1 VIHACN
7 FTPQRAVFF
16 NLLLIMQFS
25 DEEDEPTASALPT
38 PSPVKKN
45 KAGKVSVF

>member
-1 VIHACN
+1 
-7 FTPQRAVFF
+7 
-16 NLLLIMQFS
+16 MQFS